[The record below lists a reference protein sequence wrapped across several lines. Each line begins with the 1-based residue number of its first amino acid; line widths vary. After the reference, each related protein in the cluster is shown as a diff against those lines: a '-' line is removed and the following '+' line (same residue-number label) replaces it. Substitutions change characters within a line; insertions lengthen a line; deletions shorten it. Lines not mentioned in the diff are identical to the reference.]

1 MGYGGYGNL
10 GGCCCD
16 QTPPEPFECTGCEGD
31 EGPYCWKVT
40 ISGVALGGGPPG
52 KNNNINGVHYLTP
65 APPTFP
71 APVPPTFLCH
81 WECRQS
87 FTPLSVPPLASVHL
101 WVTQSSGAYFLNV
114 GVAGTLMNG
123 DELTYRLT
131 TLFSKEL
138 FAKFDCSEAM
148 EVPPTS
154 GSATCTIEPVNC
166 LCEYPHPG
174 SGICWCSKCAACRQG
189 TDDNIIGYRVV
200 ISGLQDT
207 GSTANCPGSE
217 LNGTYDFD
225 WPWDIFEDEPADPT
239 EGDGYDNSA
248 GCPGRYIFESIG
260 CACGND
266 LRLSFRILPPAINQA
281 ARIEFAITRGP
292 FYVNGIIWQKE
303 LDYLDGEL
311 IDCMLDGEELDASH
325 IIALEQCP
333 AGSGTTFADPSGAT
347 ITITALTS

>member
-1 MGYGGYGNL
+1 MAVGGGCL
-10 GGCCCD
+10 GGCCD
-16 QTPPEPFECTGCEGD
+16 QTPEPPEPFECTGCEGD

-52 KNNNINGVHYLTP
+52 KNSNINGVHYLTP

-71 APVPPTFLCH
+71 APFPPTFLCH

-87 FTPLSVPPLASVHL
+87 FTLLAVPPLASVHL

-123 DELTYRLT
+123 NELTYSLT
-131 TLFSKEL
+131 TLFRKEL

-166 LCEYPHPG
+166 LCEYPHPD

-189 TDDNIIGYRVV
+189 TDDEITGFRVV
-200 ISGLQDT
+200 VSGLSNAS
-207 GSTANCPGSE
+207 GCPGSD

-225 WPWDIFEDEPADPT
+225 WPWDILEDEPADPT
-239 EGDGYDNSA
+239 EGDGYDNA
-248 GCPGRYIFESIG
+248 DGCPGRYILESIG

-266 LRLSFRILPPAINQA
+266 LRLSFRILPPSFSQPPLVEF
-281 ARIEFAITRGP
+281 RIATGP
-292 FYVNGIIWQKE
+292 IYAVGLTWTKE
-303 LDYLDGEL
+303 LDYLDGEFA
-311 IDCMLDGEELDASH
+311 DCMLDGEEMNSSH
-325 IIALEQCP
+325 LIDI
-333 AGSGTTFADPSGAT
+333 SGCTFADPSGAT